1 MMPKRPNDKSMKQ
14 VKIHYQYT
22 QKVVC
27 VKWKD
32 NRGVVLLES
41 NIDGADDCFSVQRQR
56 REKSMSS
63 KGSFPC
69 PQFL

>member
-22 QKVVC
+22 LKVVC

-41 NIDGADDCFSVQRQR
+41 NIDGADDCFSVQR

-69 PQFL
+69 PQFV